1 MDTNYTTKSQEA
13 ISGAMQAAAAAGNPQ
28 IEPAHLLVEL
38 LSQPDGVAAGLLAAV
53 CPDAAARQAVGA
65 SARRILT
72 QLPASSGSSMTQP
85 QPSRSLLAALEAAS
99 TVAKE
104 LSDEYISTEHLLIG
118 LAKGDT
124 SGSAPTVARILA
136 DAGAT
141 PEALIEA
148 LPQVRG
154 SSRVTSANPEGTY
167 KTLEK
172 YGTDLTEAA
181 REGRLDPVIGRDAEI
196 RRVVQVLSRRTK
208 NNPVLIGEPG
218 VGKTAVVEGLA
229 QRIVAG
235 DVPESLRGKRLI
247 SLDLSGMVAGAKY
260 RGEFEER
267 LKAVLKEIKD
277 SDGEVITFIDE
288 LHTVVGAGGGS
299 EGAMDAGNMLKPMLA
314 RGELRMVGATTLDEY
329 RENIEKDPA
338 LERRFQQVFVGEP
351 SVEDTVA
358 ILRGIAPKYE
368 AHHQVTVSDG
378 ALVAAA
384 SLSDRYITGRQLP
397 DKAIDLID
405 EAASRLRMELDSSP
419 VEIDELQR
427 RVDRMRMEE
436 SYLADSLADE
446 RNGGADSDPA
456 AVERLER
463 LRAELAD
470 ASERL
475 TALNARW
482 EAEKA
487 GHNKVGEL
495 RAALDEL
502 RTRADLA
509 EREGDFEEAGR
520 LRYGEMPAL
529 EAQIRDMEA
538 AQAAGE
544 AVVGPDGVE
553 RPKDSEALPPM
564 IAEKVG
570 PTEIAEVISS
580 WTGIPVGKLMTGEQK
595 KLLEME
601 SVIGERLIGQKAAV
615 GAVADAVRR
624 SRAGVSDPDRPTGSF
639 LFLGP
644 TGVGKTEL
652 AKALADFLFD
662 DERAIV
668 RIDMSEY
675 SEKHSVARLVGA
687 PPGYVGYEEGGQL
700 TEAVRRRPYSVVL
713 LDEVEKAHPEVFDI
727 LLQVLDDGR
736 LTDGQGRTVD
746 FRNVILV
753 LTSNLGSQFLID
765 PLLSPEEKRK
775 EVMAQVRASF
785 KPEFLNR
792 LDDTLIF
799 DPLTKEELGRIVD
812 IQLAK
817 MQDRLT
823 SHRLTLTVTDE
834 ARTWLADEGYDPAYG
849 ARPLRRLVQR
859 EIGDELARMILAG
872 DVLDGQEVV
881 VDVSPDGVLAGLSL
895 TARGEAWA
903 PSATSAA

>member
-1 MDTNYTTKSQEA
+1 MDTNYTTRSQEA

-28 IEPAHLLVEL
+28 VDALHLLVEL
-38 LSQPDGVAAGLLAAV
+38 LGQEDGVAVGLLAAV
-53 CPDAAARQAVGA
+53 NPDAGARQTVGA
-65 SARRILT
+65 ATRRALT
-72 QLPASSGSSMTQP
+72 QLPASSGSSVSRP
-85 QPSRSLLAALEAAS
+85 QPSRGLLAALEAAS
-99 TVAKE
+99 NEAKS
-104 LSDEYISTEHLLIG
+104 LGDEYISTEHLLIG
-118 LAKGDT
+118 IAAGNPD
-124 SGSAPTVARILA
+124 SDAAARILS
-136 DAGAT
+136 DNGAT
-141 PEALIEA
+141 ASALRDA
-148 LPQVRG
+148 LPKVRG
-154 SSRVTSANPEGTY
+154 GARVTSPDPEGTY
-167 KTLEK
+167 KSLEK
-172 YGTDLTEAA
+172 YGTDLTEDA
-181 REGRLDPVIGRDAEI
+181 RAGHLDPVIGRDAEI

-247 SLDLSGMVAGAKY
+247 ALDLAGMVAGAKY

>member
-1 MDTNYTTKSQEA
+1 MDTNYTTRSQEA
-13 ISGAMQAAAAAGNPQ
+13 ISGAIQAAAAAGNPQ
-28 IEPAHLLVEL
+28 VDTAHLLAEL
-38 LSQPDGVAAGLLAAV
+38 LGQTDGVALGLLAAV
-53 CPDAAARQAVGA
+53 DPDPGARTAVGA
-65 SARRILT
+65 ATRRVLT
-72 QLPASSGSSMTQP
+72 QLPTSSGSSVSQP
-85 QPSRSLLAALEAAS
+85 QPSRALLAALEAADKE
-99 TVAKE
+99 AKGMG
-104 LSDEYISTEHLLIG
+104 DEYISTEHLLIG
-118 LAKGDT
+118 LASGDP
-124 SGSAPTVARILA
+124 SVDPVARILA
-136 DAGAT
+136 EHGAT
-141 PEALIEA
+141 AAALREA
-148 LPQVRG
+148 LPSVRG
-154 SSRVTSANPEGTY
+154 SGRVTSPNPEGTY
-167 KTLEK
+167 QALAK

-181 REGRLDPVIGRDAEI
+181 REGKLDPVIGRDSEI

-247 SLDLSGMVAGAKY
+247 ALDLAGMVAGAKY

-277 SDGEVITFIDE
+277 SDGEVVTFIDE

-314 RGELRMVGATTLDEY
+314 RGELRLVGATTLDEY
-329 RENIEKDPA
+329 RERIEKDPA

-351 SVEDTVA
+351 SVADTVA

-368 AHHQVTVSDG
+368 AHHQVTISDG

-419 VEIDELQR
+419 VEIDELRR

-436 SYLADSLADE
+436 AYLADSLGDE
-446 RNGGADSDPA
+446 AADPA
-456 AVERLER
+456 AAERLER

-502 RTRADLA
+502 RTKADLA
-509 EREGDFEEAGR
+509 EREGRFEEAGR

-529 EAQIRDMEA
+529 EAQIRDAEQ
-538 AQAAGE
+538 AQAEADA
-544 AVVGPDGVE
+544 AVVGPDGE
-553 RPKDSEALPPM
+553 QRPGAPEPM

-580 WTGIPVGKLMTGEQK
+580 WTGIPVGKLLAGEQR

-601 SVIGERLIGQKAAV
+601 AELATRLIGQAAAV
-615 GAVADAVRR
+615 AAVADAVRR

-639 LFLGP
+639 LLLGP

-652 AKALADFLFD
+652 AKALAEFLFD

-765 PLLSPEEKRK
+765 PVLSPDEKR
-775 EVMAQVRASF
+775 EAVMTAVRQAF

-792 LDDTLIF
+792 LDDTLVF

-812 IQLAK
+812 IQLTRMA
-817 MQDRLT
+817 QRLADR
-823 SHRLTLTVTDE
+823 RLSLRVTDE
-834 ARTWLADEGYDPAYG
+834 ARSWLADEGYDPAYG

-859 EIGDELARMILAG
+859 EIGDRLARMLLAG
-872 DVLDGQEVV
+872 EVLDGQEVV
-881 VDVSPDGVLAGLSL
+881 VDVSPEGVLAGLVLS
-895 TARGEAWA
+895 ARGDAWA
-903 PSATSAA
+903 PSASSPGL

>member
-53 CPDAAARQAVGA
+53 CTDAAARQAVGA

-85 QPSRSLLAALEAAS
+85 QPSRALLAALEAAS
-99 TVAKE
+99 TIAKE
-104 LSDEYISTEHLLIG
+104 LDDEYISTEHLLIG
-118 LAKGDT
+118 LAQGAGAASSD
-124 SGSAPTVARILA
+124 PVARILSE
-136 DAGAT
+136 AGAT
-141 PEALIEA
+141 AKDLRAA

-154 SSRVTSANPEGTY
+154 SARVTSPNPEGTY
-167 KTLEK
+167 KTLQK
-172 YGTDLTEAA
+172 YGTDLTAA
-181 REGRLDPVIGRDAEI
+181 AAEGKLDPVIGRDAEI

-229 QRIVAG
+229 QRVVAG
-235 DVPESLRGKRLI
+235 DVPDSLRGKRLI
-247 SLDLSGMVAGAKY
+247 ALDLAGMVAGAKY

-329 RENIEKDPA
+329 RERIEKDPA

-368 AHHQVTVSDG
+368 AHHQVTISDG

-384 SLSDRYITGRQLP
+384 TLSDRYITGRQLP

-419 VEIDELQR
+419 VEIDELRR
-427 RVDRMRMEE
+427 RVDRMHMEE
-436 SYLADSLADE
+436 SYLAESVQEEGSKA
-446 RNGGADSDPA
+446 DPA
-456 AVERLER
+456 AVERLAR

-470 ASERL
+470 ATESL
-475 TALNARW
+475 TALTARW

-487 GHNKVGEL
+487 GHNRVGEL
-495 RAALDEL
+495 RATLDEL
-502 RTRADLA
+502 RTKADLA
-509 EREGDFEEAGR
+509 EREGRFEEAGR
-520 LRYGEMPAL
+520 VRYGEMPAL
-529 EAQIRDMEA
+529 ERQIREAEA
-538 AQAAGE
+538 AEARS
-544 AVVGPDGVE
+544 AVVNPDGTQTPAE
-553 RPKDSEALPPM
+553 PM

-570 PTEIAEVISS
+570 PSQVAEVVAA
-580 WTGIPVGKLMTGEQK
+580 WTGIPVGRLMQGETE
-595 KLLEME
+595 KLLSME
-601 SVIGERLIGQKAAV
+601 EVIGSRLIGQKAAV
-615 GAVADAVRR
+615 AAVADAVRR

-652 AKALADFLFD
+652 AKSLAEFLFD

-765 PLLSPEEKRK
+765 PLLSPEEKRN
-775 EVMAQVRASF
+775 EVMGRVRAAF

-792 LDDTLIF
+792 LDDTIIF
-799 DPLTKEELGRIVD
+799 EALSKEDLGRIVG
-812 IQLAK
+812 IQLAR
-817 MQDRLT
+817 MQERLA
-823 SHRLTLTVTDE
+823 SHRLTLTVTDA
-834 ARTWLADEGYDPAYG
+834 ARSWLADEGYDPAYG

-859 EIGDELARMILAG
+859 EIGDRLARMILG
-872 DVLDGQEVV
+872 GEVLDGQEVV
-881 VDVSPDGVLAGLSL
+881 VDVSLDGPAAGLAL

-903 PSATSAA
+903 PSASSAA

>member
-368 AHHQVTVSDG
+368 AHHQVTISDG

-384 SLSDRYITGRQLP
+384 TLSDRYITGRQLP
-397 DKAIDLID
+397 DKAIDLVD

-419 VEIDELQR
+419 VEIDELRR

-436 SYLADSLADE
+436 AYLDE
-446 RNGGADSDPA
+446 SIEDVSKADPA
-456 AVERLER
+456 DVDRLER

-470 ASERL
+470 ASEEL
-475 TALNARW
+475 ASLNARW

-495 RAALDEL
+495 RAALDEM

-509 EREGDFEEAGR
+509 EREGNFEEAGR
-520 LRYGEMPAL
+520 LRYGDMPAL
-529 EAQIRDMEA
+529 ERQIREAEA
-538 AQAAGE
+538 ADDAAEQTAGE
-544 AVVGPDGVE
+544 
-553 RPKDSEALPPM
+553 PM

-570 PTEIAEVISS
+570 APEIAEVVGS
-580 WTGIPVGKLMTGEQK
+580 WTGIPVGKLLQGETE
-595 KLLEME
+595 KLLTME
-601 SVIGERLIGQKAAV
+601 DVIGERLIGQKAAV
-615 GAVADAVRR
+615 AAVADAVRR
-624 SRAGVSDPDRPTGSF
+624 SRAGISDPDRPTGSF

-652 AKALADFLFD
+652 AKALAEFLFD

-753 LTSNLGSQFLID
+753 LTSNLGSQFLTD
-765 PLLSPEEKRK
+765 PLTSPEEKRNG
-775 EVMAQVRASF
+775 VMSVVQASF

-792 LDDTLIF
+792 LDDIIIF
-799 DPLTKEELGRIVD
+799 EALSKEELGEIVE
-812 IQLAK
+812 IQLARIA
-817 MQDRLT
+817 QRLT
-823 SHRLTLTVTDE
+823 DRRLSLEVTDA
-834 ARTWLADEGYDPAYG
+834 ARSWLADEGYDPAYG

-859 EIGDELARMILAG
+859 EIGDRLARMLLAG
-872 DVLDGQEVV
+872 EVLDGQKVV
-881 VDVSPDGVLAGLSL
+881 VDKVDGSEGLTL
-895 TARGEAWA
+895 RAEGEAHL
-903 PSATSAA
+903 PSASSAASPA